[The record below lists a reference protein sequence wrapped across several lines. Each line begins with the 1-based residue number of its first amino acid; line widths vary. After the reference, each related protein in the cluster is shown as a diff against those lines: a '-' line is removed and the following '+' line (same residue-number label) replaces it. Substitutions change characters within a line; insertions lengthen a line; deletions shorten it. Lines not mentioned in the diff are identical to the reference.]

1 MTGFLCLENTPQM
14 RLSCANTYC
23 LVCKTK
29 LNSLHMATLSLKLT
43 QHVYI
48 SALTSTL
55 CESSAAEPGA
65 LDLPFEIV
73 ALCP

>member
-1 MTGFLCLENTPQM
+1 
-14 RLSCANTYC
+14 
-23 LVCKTK
+23 
-29 LNSLHMATLSLKLT
+29 MAALSLK

-48 SALTSTL
+48 SALISTL
-55 CESSAAEPGA
+55 CKPSAAEPGA